1 MKKLDKKYL
10 FAFVILFSASVLFPF
25 FKVVILEAIKYVA
38 ISKHFILIITVA
50 VFLVSILHKIKFKE
64 IAVEDFT
71 SIKRVKEVFSE
82 IISTVTEPST
92 FVCSIAIIKG
102 LFLDYFFKDN
112 YFFKFNDA
120 EKTFLFIA
128 SFYFLTH
135 TFIEIKV
142 QAIELF
148 ADTASIED
156 PSEDE

>member
-1 MKKLDKKYL
+1 MRKVDKKYL
-10 FAFVILFSASVLFPF
+10 ISFVTLFIVSFLYPF
-25 FKVVILEAIKYVA
+25 FKAEILDVIKCIISSKY
-38 ISKHFILIITVA
+38 FLLIITLF
-50 VFLVSILHKIKFKE
+50 VFLVTILHKIKFKE
-64 IAVEDFT
+64 ISFSNFT
-71 SIKRVKEVFSE
+71 NIKTVKEVFSE
-82 IISTVTEPST
+82 IISAVTEPST

-128 SFYFLTH
+128 AFYFLTH

-148 ADTASIED
+148 ADTASIEE
-156 PSEDE
+156 PTEDE